1 MKVKEDLILR
11 ILNDTKD
18 VNACQMRDVELR
30 RLINMNPE
38 NMTRI
43 DKLILRCYRARSDL
57 SNLDLTD
64 EMLIQLKNKDKL
76 TIRDEMVLKLLTT
89 DEDLATFDLQALMK
103 KILHLKQQLAEKE
116 AQLTNK
122 QLKDQMLLKVLKN
135 EISTKNLH
143 KEY

>member
-1 MKVKEDLILR
+1 
-11 ILNDTKD
+11 
-18 VNACQMRDVELR
+18 
-30 RLINMNPE
+30 
-38 NMTRI
+38 
-43 DKLILRCYRARSDL
+43 
-57 SNLDLTD
+57 
-64 EMLIQLKNKDKL
+64 
-76 TIRDEMVLKLLTT
+76 MVLKLLTT